1 MTLEEIVKI
10 ATAILLSLGGGGA
23 IIFAFSSWLG
33 KVWADR
39 IMAKER
45 ANFEREITA
54 LKASLEKT
62 NAESVEKLKTD
73 LEIFRDTQL
82 KAHTDKIAIYRMA
95 IDIIVK
101 FLVNMDRTQQ
111 HQENNKDVYLA
122 FLEGRLRAYGYL
134 SMLAPQ
140 NVMSAY
146 DNLTDHIELVANG
159 KKPDDWPTI
168 RQKAIQMIN
177 LIRIDIGIDPSPIEY
192 RGEL

>member
-1 MTLEEIVKI
+1 MTLEETIRI
-10 ATAILLSLGGGGA
+10 AATILLSLGGGGA
-23 IIFAFSSWLG
+23 IVFSLSSWLG

-45 ANFEREITA
+45 ANFEREITS
-54 LKASLEKT
+54 LKASLEKA

-82 KAHTDKIAIYRMA
+82 KAHTDKIEIYRMT

-101 FLVNMDRTQQ
+101 FLINMDQAN
-111 HQENNKDVYLA
+111 HSEVAKKDILLA

-140 NVMSAY
+140 NVMDAY
-146 DNLTDHIELVANG
+146 DNLTDHIELIAYG
-159 KKPDDWPTI
+159 KEPNDWPTI
-168 RQKAIQMIN
+168 RQKALQMIN
-177 LIRIDIGIDPSPIEY
+177 LI
-192 RGEL
+192 